1 MTGQTAAEIIY
12 SKANKDK
19 EHIGLATWK
28 NSPDGRILQ
37 SDVLIVKNYLSEKEI
52 KALERAVSGY
62 FDYIEDLVER
72 GNIFNM
78 EEFASSVNEFLEFRK
93 YNILQDKGQVSNQ
106 QAKQKAIAEYSV
118 FNKTQ
123 NIESD
128 FDKEVKKMLGASKQ
142 IDYFA

>member
-1 MTGQTAAEIIY
+1 M
-12 SKANKDK
+12 
-19 EHIGLATWK
+19 
-28 NSPDGRILQ
+28 
-37 SDVLIVKNYLSEKEI
+37 LIAKNYLSEKEI